1 MKPLFHP
8 ALVNGP
14 LGDPAVYID
23 FLFERRAI
31 LFDLGEITSLPP
43 RKILRL
49 SHIFISHTHMD
60 HFIGFDHLLRIFL
73 GREKKLQLF
82 GPPGFLD
89 QVWHR
94 LASYTWNL
102 VENYPT
108 DFTICAMELHPDGK
122 ALRARFRCRSGF
134 QSEGNESLAVA
145 DGLLLDEEGF
155 QVRFIFLDHK
165 IHSLAY
171 SFEEKCHVNIMKNR
185 LDELGL
191 PIGPW
196 LSELKRAVLR
206 GEPGEKPFRIWWRDE
221 GREVERW
228 MSMDDLKTRIMQI
241 VPGQKIVYVTD
252 ACYSDENADKI
263 VELARGADYLFI
275 EATFLQDETERAAL
289 KSHLTTAQAG
299 VLAHRA
305 GAVRVI
311 PFHFSPKYAG
321 MEEMLEWE
329 VKSARSNGEI

>member
-1 MKPLFHP
+1 MKPQYHP
-8 ALVNGP
+8 SLVNGP
-14 LGDPAVYID
+14 LGDPAVYLD

-31 LFDLGEITSLPP
+31 LFDLGDMGNLPP
-43 RKILRL
+43 RKILRV

-60 HFIGFDHLLRIFL
+60 HFIGFDRLLRIFL
-73 GREKKLQLF
+73 GRNKNLHLY

-102 VENYPT
+102 VESYST
-108 DFTICAMELHPDGK
+108 DFTISAMELHPDGK
-122 ALRARFRCRSGF
+122 ALKARFRCRSGF
-134 QSEGNESLAVA
+134 QSEGDESLSVN

-165 IHSLAY
+165 IYSLAY

-191 PIGPW
+191 PTGQW
-196 LSELKRAVLR
+196 LAELKKAVLR
-206 GEPGEKPFRIWWRDE
+206 GDPGEKQFRIWWLE
-221 GREVERW
+221 NGREVERW
-228 MSMDDLKTRIMQI
+228 MPLDALRMQVMQI

-252 ACYSDENADKI
+252 ALYNNGNAEKI
-263 VELARGADYLFI
+263 IDLARGADYLFI
-275 EATFLQDETERAAL
+275 EAPFLDEETERAAL
-289 KSHLTTAQAG
+289 KCHLTTAQAG
-299 VLAHRA
+299 ALAHRA

-329 VKSARSNGEI
+329 VKSATISGGA

>member
-14 LGDPAVYID
+14 IGDPAVYID

-31 LFDLGEITSLPP
+31 LFDLGEISSLPP

-60 HFIGFDHLLRIFL
+60 HFIGFDHLLRVFL
-73 GREKKLQLF
+73 GREKKLHLF

-102 VENYPT
+102 VANYPT
-108 DFTICAMELHPDGK
+108 DFTIYAMEIHPDGK
-122 ALRARFRCRSGF
+122 ALRAMFRCRSGF
-134 QSEGNESLAVA
+134 VSEGNESLSIS
-145 DGLLLDEEGF
+145 DGLLLDEESF

-171 SFEEKCHVNIMKNR
+171 AFEEKCHVNIMKNR

-196 LSELKRAVLR
+196 LAELKKAIVM
-206 GEPGEKPFRIWWRDE
+206 EVPGDTPFRIWWQE
-221 GREVERW
+221 NGRVVERW
-228 MSMDDLKTRIMQI
+228 MSVDELKSRIMHI

-252 ACYSDENADKI
+252 ALYSNENAEKI

-275 EATFLQDETERAAL
+275 EASFLQDETERAAL
-289 KSHLTTAQAG
+289 KCHLTTAQAG
-299 VLAHRA
+299 ALAHRA

-311 PFHFSPKYAG
+311 PFHFSSKYAG

-329 VKSARSNGEI
+329 VKSARSNGGL